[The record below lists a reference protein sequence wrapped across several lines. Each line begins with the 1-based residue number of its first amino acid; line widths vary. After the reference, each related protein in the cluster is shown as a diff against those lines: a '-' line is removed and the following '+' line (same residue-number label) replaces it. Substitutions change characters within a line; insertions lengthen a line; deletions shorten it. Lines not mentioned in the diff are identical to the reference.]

1 MIHYITYRDIDN
13 DKNKVNELK
22 EVFKNKNF
30 KYCII
35 NMNSLLSDF
44 VKLGENDTDVIL
56 VTELNKMDD
65 ILKDAITPLIKN
77 LSKIKEVYIFV
88 SESEYK
94 DKKNEILR
102 INNEL

>member
-1 MIHYITYRDIDN
+1 MVHYITYRDADT

-22 EVFKNKNF
+22 EVFKTKNF
-30 KYCII
+30 KYGII

-56 VTELNKMDD
+56 VTELDKMGD

-77 LSKIKEVYIFV
+77 LSKIKDVYIFV
-88 SESEYK
+88 SDSEYK
-94 DKKNEILR
+94 DKKSKLLR
-102 INNEL
+102 IDNE

>member
-1 MIHYITYRDIDN
+1 MIHYITYSDTDT

-22 EVFKNKNF
+22 EVFKTKNF
-30 KYCII
+30 KYGII

-56 VTELNKMDD
+56 VTELNNMGD

-94 DKKNEILR
+94 DKQSKLLR
-102 INNEL
+102 IDNE

>member
-1 MIHYITYRDIDN
+1 MIHYITYRDTDT

-22 EVFKNKNF
+22 EVFKTKNF
-30 KYCII
+30 KYGII
-35 NMNSLLSDF
+35 NMKSLLSDF
-44 VKLGENDTDVIL
+44 IKLGENDTDVIL
-56 VTELNKMDD
+56 VTELNKMGD

-94 DKKNEILR
+94 DKQSKLLR
-102 INNEL
+102 IDNE

>member
-1 MIHYITYRDIDN
+1 MIHYITYNDTDT

-22 EVFKNKNF
+22 EVFKTKNF
-30 KYCII
+30 KYGII

-56 VTELNKMDD
+56 VTELNKMGD

-94 DKKNEILR
+94 DKQSKLLR
-102 INNEL
+102 IDNE

>member
-1 MIHYITYRDIDN
+1 MIHYITYNDTDT

-22 EVFKNKNF
+22 EVFKTKNF
-30 KYCII
+30 KYGII

-56 VTELNKMDD
+56 VTELDKMGN

-88 SESEYK
+88 SESEYT
-94 DKKNEILR
+94 DKQSKLLR
-102 INNEL
+102 IDNE

>member
-1 MIHYITYRDIDN
+1 MIHYITYNDTDT

-22 EVFKNKNF
+22 EVFKTKNF
-30 KYCII
+30 KYGII

-56 VTELNKMDD
+56 VTELNKMGN

-88 SESEYK
+88 SESEYT
-94 DKKNEILR
+94 DKQSKLLR
-102 INNEL
+102 IDNE

>member
-1 MIHYITYRDIDN
+1 MIHYITYNDTDT

-22 EVFKNKNF
+22 EVFKTKNF
-30 KYCII
+30 KYGII

-56 VTELNKMDD
+56 VTELDKMGD

-94 DKKNEILR
+94 DKQSKLLR
-102 INNEL
+102 IDNE